1 MVELKNVTFRYGTA
15 ENQNEAK
22 YSLTGIDLSVKDGE
36 FVLLTGPSGCGKTT
50 ILRLINGL
58 IPHFYQGE
66 TEGTVLV
73 EGKEIRE
80 MELYD
85 TARLVGTVFQNPR
98 TQFYNVDRAPS
109 STMSIL
115 PESWLLAARTGDCR
129 KNRSIRGSTTRLIPS
144 GLRN

>member
-1 MVELKNVTFRYGTA
+1 MRGEIMVELKNVTFRYGTA
-15 ENQNEAK
+15 ENQNGAK
-22 YSLTGIDLSVKDGE
+22 NSLTGINLSVKDGE

-73 EGKEIRE
+73 DGKEIRN

-85 TARLVGTVFQNPR
+85 T
-98 TQFYNVDRAPS
+98 
-109 STMSIL
+109 

-129 KNRSIRGSTTRLIPS
+129 KNRSISGSMIQSLHS
-144 GLRN
+144 ELKN

>member
-15 ENQNEAK
+15 ENQNGAK

-73 EGKEIRE
+73 DGKEIRN

-85 TARLVGTVFQNPR
+85 TARLFYIYTGPTAWKKTWRGRRQEICLIKKVIRTGTRNTVFWN
-98 TQFYNVDRAPS
+98 
-109 STMSIL
+109 
-115 PESWLLAARTGDCR
+115 
-129 KNRSIRGSTTRLIPS
+129 
-144 GLRN
+144 